1 MVPMT
6 FIWWIYHFWTRFWP
20 YFWKHCIFDKW
31 QFDKG
36 QIEKRHLKKVNLIKK
51 KHPHKG
57 ISERA
62 FWLRANLKGH
72 FRKGIWWR
80 AFKGMPFLGQGISEG
95 QKGKGHE
102 GHCAWTRIF
111 PGGSNLRVSLTV
123 KRPLLLRLETNT
135 CKLCFRKYSMLFLF
149 KVHDIGP
156 TRLM

>member
-1 MVPMT
+1 MVLTT
-6 FIWWIYHFWTRFWP
+6 FISWIYHFWTRFWP
-20 YFWKHCIFDKW
+20 YLWKHCILDKW

-102 GHCAWTRIF
+102 GHCAWTRTF
-111 PGGSNLRVSLTV
+111 PSNWPVYSSLEQITYKILYLKV
-123 KRPLLLRLETNT
+123 LPLQAKPFMIMVT
-135 CKLCFRKYSMLFLF
+135 ML
-149 KVHDIGP
+149 
-156 TRLM
+156 